1 MHLQWQFATLI
12 AAVRIILHD
21 KEKNMF
27 YSLTGKIVYS
37 DITRAAIECQ
47 GIAFDVTTSVN
58 TLRRIGNVGDTATLY
73 THLAVREDGV
83 ELFGFADN
91 EELSYFRM
99 LISVSGVGPKAA
111 VAILS
116 VLTPEMLALSIA
128 SGDVKSITKAQ
139 GVGPKIAQRIVIEL
153 KDKVAK
159 MVPAKV
165 NSKKFSQPV
174 LQGFSANSDEAVSAL
189 MALGYT
195 NSEAAQAVSSL
206 DGSLSVEELIKQGLR
221 NLARR

>member
-1 MHLQWQFATLI
+1 
-12 AAVRIILHD
+12 
-21 KEKNMF
+21 MF

-165 NSKKFSQPV
+165 NSEKFSQPV
-174 LQGFSANSDEAVSAL
+174 LQGFTANSDEAVSAL

>member
-1 MHLQWQFATLI
+1 
-12 AAVRIILHD
+12 
-21 KEKNMF
+21 MF

-37 DITRAAIECQ
+37 DITRVAIECQ

-58 TLRRIGNVGDTATLY
+58 TLRRLGNVGDTATVY

-83 ELFGFADN
+83 ELFGFYDN

-99 LISVSGVGPKAA
+99 LISVSGVGPRAA

-116 VLTPEMLALSIA
+116 VLTPEMLALSITA
-128 SGDVKSITKAQ
+128 GDVKSITKAQ

-153 KDKVAK
+153 KDKVSK
-159 MVPAKV
+159 MVPARVGSEKLTETAMPGCSG
-165 NSKKFSQPV
+165 NC
-174 LQGFSANSDEAVSAL
+174 DEAVSAL

-195 NSEAAQAVSSL
+195 NSEATHAVAPL
-206 DGSLSVEELIKQGLR
+206 DGSLSVEELIKLALR
-221 NLARR
+221 NLSRR

>member
-1 MHLQWQFATLI
+1 
-12 AAVRIILHD
+12 
-21 KEKNMF
+21 MF

-165 NSKKFSQPV
+165 NSEKFSQPA
-174 LQGFSANSDEAVSAL
+174 LQGFTANSDEAVSAL

>member
-1 MHLQWQFATLI
+1 
-12 AAVRIILHD
+12 
-21 KEKNMF
+21 MF

-37 DITRAAIECQ
+37 DISRVAVECS

-58 TLRRIGNVGDTATLY
+58 TLRKIGNIGDTVTLF

-83 ELFGFADN
+83 ELFGFQDQ
-91 EELSYFRM
+91 EELQYFRM

-116 VLTPEMLALSIA
+116 VLTPEMLALSITA
-128 SGDVKSITKAQ
+128 GDVKSITKAQ

-153 KDKVAK
+153 KDKVSK
-159 MVPAKV
+159 LVPAKINTEKL
-165 NSKKFSQPV
+165 NS
-174 LQGFSANSDEAVSAL
+174 SAGLYPTENTEEAVNAL
-189 MALGYT
+189 MALGY
-195 NSEAAQAVSSL
+195 SHADAAHAVGSL
-206 DGSLSVEELIKQGLR
+206 DPQNSVENLIKQALR

>member
-1 MHLQWQFATLI
+1 
-12 AAVRIILHD
+12 
-21 KEKNMF
+21 MF

-37 DITRAAIECQ
+37 DINRVAVECQ

-58 TLRRIGNVGDTATLY
+58 TLRKLGNVGDIATVY

-83 ELFGFADN
+83 ELFGFYDN

-116 VLTPEMLALSIA
+116 VLSPEMLALSISA
-128 SGDVKSITKAQ
+128 GDVKSITKAQ

-153 KDKVAK
+153 KDKVSK
-159 MVPAKV
+159 LVPSRVSTDTLSYAA
-165 NSKKFSQPV
+165 SPV
-174 LQGFSANSDEAVSAL
+174 CDGNCDEAVSAL
-189 MALGYT
+189 MALGY
-195 NSEAAQAVSSL
+195 SGGEAASAVASL
-206 DGSLSVEELIKQGLR
+206 DKSLSVEELIKQALR